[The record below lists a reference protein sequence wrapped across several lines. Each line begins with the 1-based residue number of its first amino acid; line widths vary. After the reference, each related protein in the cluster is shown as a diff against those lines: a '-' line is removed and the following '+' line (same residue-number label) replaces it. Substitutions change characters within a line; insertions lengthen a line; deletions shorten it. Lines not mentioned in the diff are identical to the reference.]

1 MYGYAGACQTYW
13 IGKKRNAVKF
23 LCSSRITAVFSEV
36 LVQYWRKCIGSF
48 PVKYFEHTFATNK
61 CVFIASS

>member
-1 MYGYAGACQTYW
+1 MYGYAGACKAYW

-48 PVKYFEHTFATNK
+48 PVKIF
-61 CVFIASS
+61 